1 MGNFIVIFLLIFSLT
16 GFAQDKDNIT
26 VGKQVIINSS
36 VLNEQR
42 ELWVCVPEELNRGTE
57 NQKVYPVIYLLDG
70 ENLFYLTSGIIEF
83 LSKNDLCPKMIIV
96 GIINKNRGRDLSP
109 TQVSS
114 WPGSGGA
121 DNLTK
126 FLKNELIPYIDS
138 HYATASYKML
148 IGHSLAG
155 GFAIYSLIHFSD
167 IFDSYIA
174 IDPSICW
181 DNNIL
186 VKQMKES
193 IGKID
198 FSKEVV
204 YIPYTFSEKNFD
216 SLQIRKDTSEIT
228 QCIRSKF
235 EFYDILN
242 SLQSNKGIS
251 VKSNFYKKEAHSYVP
266 LISIY
271 DGIQFIFDFYKPP
284 VIPNNIDT
292 LKNAKKIIQN
302 HYDTVSEKI
311 GFKVLPPDNLIE
323 TVLYMYQLNNLND
336 RMNDILE
343 LKNK

>member
-1 MGNFIVIFLLIFSLT
+1 MKNFITIFLLIFYLT
-16 GFAQDKDNIT
+16 GFSQEKDKISI
-26 VGKQVIINSS
+26 GKRLFINSN

-42 ELWVCVPEELNRGTE
+42 EIWIYVPEELDLGTN

-70 ENLFYLTSGIIEF
+70 ENLFYLTTGMIEF

-96 GIINKNRGRDLSP
+96 GIINKNRSRDLTP
-109 TQVSS
+109 THVST
-114 WPGSGGA
+114 WPESGGA
-121 DNLTK
+121 NNFTN

-138 HYATASYKML
+138 HYATASYKTL

-155 GFAIYSLIHFSD
+155 GFVLYSLIHSSD

-174 IDPSICW
+174 IDPSIFW
-181 DNNIL
+181 DNNVL
-186 VKQMKES
+186 VRQMRES

-198 FSKEVV
+198 LSKEVI
-204 YIPYTFSEKNFD
+204 YMPYTFSEKNFD
-216 SLQIRKDTSEIT
+216 SLQIRKDSSEIT
-228 QCIRSKF
+228 QSIRTKF

-292 LKNAKKIIQN
+292 LKKAKTIIQN
-302 HYDTVSEKI
+302 HYDRVSEKI
-311 GFKVLPPDNLIE
+311 EFKVLPPDNLIE